1 MKPDLATLLR
11 GCATACLAAV
21 SLGASAADTP
31 AAGIT
36 LNTGW
41 LRPAAAG
48 MAEARVYVDIVST
61 TDLVLVGA
69 TTPVARNVELV
80 DVTIK
85 GDQSESK
92 VVETMPVPGGKT
104 TRLAY
109 RGSHLRL
116 VDINK
121 DLANG
126 TAVPVTLAFK
136 SADGKEVTAQFDA
149 RVRGLLLPQQMPAVV
164 NKDADSA
171 ARDAAPAPKETTPAM
186 AK

>member
-1 MKPDLATLLR
+1 MTPGFTALLH
-11 GCATACLAAV
+11 GCAAACLVAV
-21 SLGASAADTP
+21 TLGAFAADP
-31 AAGIT
+31 PDAGIT
-36 LNTGW
+36 LKTGW

-48 MAEARVYVDIVST
+48 MAEARVYVDIVSA

-69 TTPVARNVELV
+69 TTPVARKVELV
-80 DVTIK
+80 DVTLK
-85 GDQSESK
+85 GDQSESR
-92 VVETMPVPGGKT
+92 VVAAMPVPGGKM

-126 TAVPVTLAFK
+126 TVVPVTLAFK
-136 SADGKEVTAQFDA
+136 SPDGKDVAA
-149 RVRGLLLPQQMPAVV
+149 RFEAKVRGMLLPQQMPAVV
-164 NKDADSA
+164 KQEAEPAAKDVAPGVK
-171 ARDAAPAPKETTPAM
+171 DAAPAM

>member
-1 MKPDLATLLR
+1 MNPGPTALLR
-11 GCATACLAAV
+11 GCTAACLLV
-21 SLGASAADTP
+21 VTLGVVAADTP
-31 AAGIT
+31 AANVT
-36 LNTGW
+36 LKTGW

-48 MAEARVYVDIVST
+48 MAEARVYVDIVSA

-69 TTPVARNVELV
+69 TTPVARKVELV

-85 GDQSESK
+85 GDQSETR
-92 VVETMPVPGGKT
+92 VVASMPVPGGKM

-126 TAVPVTLAFK
+126 AAVPVTLAFK
-136 SADGKEVTAQFDA
+136 SPDGKELSARFDA
-149 RVRGLLLPQQMPAVV
+149 TVRGLLLPQQMPAVV
-164 NKDADSA
+164 NKDADTA
-171 ARDAAPAPKETTPAM
+171 VRDATPPTGATAPGI